1 MSERKEVYVLGHR
14 NPDTDSICSAI
25 AYADVKNKENDG
37 NHYVAARAGQISSET
52 SYVLQRFGMRQPT
65 YVNNIGTR
73 VRDMEIRKIPGI
85 NEGISMK
92 KAWSMMAEMN
102 AVTLPIVD
110 ANNVL
115 DGIITINDIATS
127 YMENQD
133 STMIAK
139 AKTPYCNILETLE
152 AKMLVGDP
160 DAVFEHG
167 NVVIAVANPDVM
179 ENYIEK
185 DDMVITGNRYE
196 SQLSAIESG
205 AGCILVCLGAE
216 VSRSIQKL
224 ARDNNCAVLTTPL
237 DTYTVAH
244 RISQCMPV
252 KAFMRTKDLV
262 TFTPSDYTDAIK
274 DTMQNTR
281 IRDFPVIDKNGKYVG
296 MISRR
301 NLLGIRKRSV
311 ILVDHNERSQAVENI
326 ENAEILEIIDH
337 HRIGSLETMAP
348 VYFRNEPVGCTATI
362 IYSIY
367 KEKGFEIPPQI
378 AGLLC
383 SAILSD
389 TLMFRSPTCTML
401 DRAAAEA
408 LSAIAGIDCQSFGI
422 EMFTAGSNLK
432 DKTPEE
438 IFYQDYKKFEFGDV
452 TFGVGQIN
460 SMSGSELDELERR
473 LRRAQFANLRVEIF
487 KPCVDTRYSDEEVVS
502 HDAHAIRS
510 TPVESAQNILLLTSD
525 VDVVGIDEA
534 QFFDEGIV
542 DVCRALA
549 DSGVRVIAAGL
560 DMDYTGKPFGP
571 MPALMATAEY
581 VTKVHA
587 ICVRCGNLA
596 HHSHRLTADEKQV
609 MLGAQD
615 SYEPI
620 CRHCFARLRAGKE

>member
-348 VYFRNEPVGCTATI
+348 VYFRNEPVGSTATI
-362 IYSIY
+362 ISEMYQ
-367 KEKGFEIPPQI
+367 ERGLMPPAKL
-378 AGLLC
+378 AGLIAAAIVADTVMFKSPTSTAVDRRMADRMARIANISLEELGQTIF
-383 SAILSD
+383 SASISDDKPADVLLFTDFKDFHIADHDFGVSQITCVDSNRMMQRKDEFLSVMRKTMEERGY
-389 TLMFRSPTCTML
+389 TLMILML
-401 DRAAAEA
+401 TDVLLEGTHLLYLGDEDIITQA
-408 LSAIAGIDCQSFGI
+408 FGVQ
-422 EMFTAGSNLK
+422 LK
-432 DKTPEE
+432 DHTCFLP
-438 IFYQDYKKFEFGDV
+438 G
-452 TFGVGQIN
+452 
-460 SMSGSELDELERR
+460 
-473 LRRAQFANLRVEIF
+473 
-487 KPCVDTRYSDEEVVS
+487 VVS
-502 HDAHAIRS
+502 RKK
-510 TPVESAQNILLLTSD
+510 Q
-525 VDVVGIDEA
+525 
-534 QFFDEGIV
+534 
-542 DVCRALA
+542 
-549 DSGVRVIAAGL
+549 VI
-560 DMDYTGKPFGP
+560 P
-571 MPALMATAEY
+571 
-581 VTKVHA
+581 
-587 ICVRCGNLA
+587 
-596 HHSHRLTADEKQV
+596 SLTA
-609 MLGAQD
+609 LWG
-615 SYEPI
+615 
-620 CRHCFARLRAGKE
+620 

>member
-115 DGIITINDIATS
+115 DGLITINDIATS

-408 LSAIAGIDCQSFGI
+408 LSAIAGIDCQSF

-473 LRRAQFANLRVEIF
+473 LRPYLEKSCREHGLSMMFFMLTNIIEESTRLMCYGESADMLVEDAFGRAPKAGTIWL
-487 KPCVDTRYSDEEVVS
+487 KGVVS
-502 HDAHAIRS
+502 RKKQLIPAFIDAIS
-510 TPVESAQNILLLTSD
+510 K
-525 VDVVGIDEA
+525 EA
-534 QFFDEGIV
+534 GG
-542 DVCRALA
+542 
-549 DSGVRVIAAGL
+549 GV
-560 DMDYTGKPFGP
+560 
-571 MPALMATAEY
+571 
-581 VTKVHA
+581 
-587 ICVRCGNLA
+587 
-596 HHSHRLTADEKQV
+596 
-609 MLGAQD
+609 
-615 SYEPI
+615 
-620 CRHCFARLRAGKE
+620 

>member
-224 ARDNNCAVLTTPL
+224 ARNNCAVLTTPL

-473 LRRAQFANLRVEIF
+473 LRPYLEKSCREHGLSMMFFMLTNIIEESTRLMCYGESADMLVEDAFGRAPKAGTIWL
-487 KPCVDTRYSDEEVVS
+487 KGVVS
-502 HDAHAIRS
+502 RKKQLIPAFIDAIS
-510 TPVESAQNILLLTSD
+510 K
-525 VDVVGIDEA
+525 EA
-534 QFFDEGIV
+534 GG
-542 DVCRALA
+542 
-549 DSGVRVIAAGL
+549 GV
-560 DMDYTGKPFGP
+560 
-571 MPALMATAEY
+571 
-581 VTKVHA
+581 
-587 ICVRCGNLA
+587 
-596 HHSHRLTADEKQV
+596 
-609 MLGAQD
+609 
-615 SYEPI
+615 
-620 CRHCFARLRAGKE
+620 